1 MRIGQSHRNAEC
13 PNRNG
18 PSSGGRSWG
27 HLRGNGAGRPV
38 TFSYQP
44 ITSSSPPLISF
55 DHFQVSCGDGPVDYV
70 DIVQFRHTGLARR
83 SQ

>member
-27 HLRGNGAGRPV
+27 RLRGNGAGAARDV
-38 TFSYQP
+38 QP
-44 ITSSSPPLISF
+44 PADHIRLVAADQFCTLSSFLWRR
-55 DHFQVSCGDGPVDYV
+55 SCGLRG
-70 DIVQFRHTGLARR
+70 
-83 SQ
+83 

>member
-27 HLRGNGAGRPV
+27 HPRGNGAGAARDVQLPADHIGFAAADQFC
-38 TFSYQP
+38 TL
-44 ITSSSPPLISF
+44 SSFLWRR
-55 DHFQVSCGDGPVDYV
+55 SCGLRG
-70 DIVQFRHTGLARR
+70 
-83 SQ
+83 